1 MKLRRACGAEFFQ
14 IQEFKVESIP
24 KPTGVIVRQPS
35 PALRAQIHAIIVGH
49 MASALIA
56 SQADLSNL
64 SACRDAMFA
73 TGFGEQ
79 SIDHLLTRA
88 IDAARLCLAATQE
101 T

>member
-1 MKLRRACGAEFFQ
+1 MKTFSA
-14 IQEFKVESIP
+14 
-24 KPTGVIVRQPS
+24 S
-35 PALRAQIHAIIVGH
+35 PELRASIHAIIVGH

-56 SQADLSNL
+56 SKADLSNHA
-64 SACRDAMFA
+64 SCRDAMFA

-88 IDAARLCLAATQE
+88 IEAARHSLADIKE